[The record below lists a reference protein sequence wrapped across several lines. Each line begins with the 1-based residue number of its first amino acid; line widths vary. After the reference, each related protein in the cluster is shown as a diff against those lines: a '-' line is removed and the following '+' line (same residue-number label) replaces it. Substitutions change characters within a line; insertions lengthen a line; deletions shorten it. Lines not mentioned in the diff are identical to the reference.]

1 MKIYNYDPEKVRNVG
16 IGIVVQIFVS
26 TSRNVYLF
34 LTISAHFFNFKK
46 KKVFYL
52 SFFQKKRYTYELS
65 SYFHKV
71 FFKKGKKK
79 KIYFSNDLTLSFVW
93 TDSFHLAC
101 IMYYIQLH
109 FMMLRF
115 VLYGT
120 KYQFQFCPHE

>member
-52 SFFQKKRYTYELS
+52 SFFQKRYTYELS

-71 FFKKGKKK
+71 FLERVKKK
-79 KIYFSNDLTLSFVW
+79 KMYFSNDLKLSIVK
-93 TDSFHLAC
+93 
-101 IMYYIQLH
+101 IVI
-109 FMMLRF
+109 
-115 VLYGT
+115 
-120 KYQFQFCPHE
+120 FQ

>member
-52 SFFQKKRYTYELS
+52 SFFQKKIYIWVIKLLPQSVLR
-65 SYFHKV
+65 
-71 FFKKGKKK
+71 KGKKEENV
-79 KIYFSNDLTLSFVW
+79 FF
-93 TDSFHLAC
+93 
-101 IMYYIQLH
+101 
-109 FMMLRF
+109 
-115 VLYGT
+115 
-120 KYQFQFCPHE
+120 